1 MKMVDRYV
9 NYYKCIED
17 DDSVDVIVFD
27 KQQKKLELLRNMDE
41 MVLGSEDI
49 NGNYFVDVE
58 LPCFIF
64 ELIASSIEGTSYK
77 YKKAKRLTVF
87 KFCSNLKG
95 KVLDLVIECK
105 NKVYFTDF
113 SGYRVKDSY
122 NDSTILIDYAIM
134 EIIISKLNSLG
145 YKNTKII

>member
-9 NYYKCIED
+9 NYYKCRED
-17 DDSVDVIVFD
+17 NENIDVIVFD
-27 KQQKKLELLRNMDE
+27 KQQKKLQLLKNMD
-41 MVLGSEDI
+41 MMMLDSIDI
-49 NGNYFVDVE
+49 NGNYFMDIK
-58 LPCFIF
+58 LPNFIF
-64 ELIASSIEGTSYK
+64 DLIASSIEGASYK
-77 YKKAKRLTVF
+77 YKKVKRLTSF
-87 KFCSNLKG
+87 KFCSNLQG

-122 NDSTILIDYAIM
+122 NDSTILIDYVIM

-145 YKNTKII
+145 YKNIEII